1 MKLFNLKLNK
11 KLIIIINLFLITALM
26 TVSVYAWFAS
36 HVDNR
41 VDAYEITVES
51 NNALELSFDGNSWG
65 GALNLADYKDANGD
79 SILKK
84 IKFVEITGDGTE
96 ANFQVPQ
103 LSQKTNYAEPNTAVA
118 WSPAY
123 QNQDYLVFTVLMRSK
138 DKMNVYLSSDSL
150 ASPASSVLTGENCG
164 NASTYASGANAFS
177 KDCVVGALRVGFT
190 NQAGAKH
197 VWITNPEFHL
207 NNTVGS
213 EIYTMDT
220 DATNS
225 TYSDGTGVEPGN
237 FIWNQPNV
245 HYYYDKNKTL
255 KDSLDNDVN
264 FNALSA
270 LPDTVTSNPG
280 INSSTH
286 IATLDG
292 TPDSNGYYK
301 DSVKFVVWIEGCDTE
316 ARRALVD
323 GSFNLSF
330 VFDTYGVE

>member
-1 MKLFNLKLNK
+1 MKLTNLKLNK

-51 NNALELSFDGNSWG
+51 DNALELSFDGNSWG
-65 GALNLADYKDANGD
+65 GALNLADYKDSNGE
-79 SILKK
+79 SIMKK
-84 IKFVEITGDGTE
+84 IKFIEITGDGNE
-96 ANFQVPQ
+96 SNFQVPQ
-103 LSQKTNYAEPNTAVA
+103 LTQKTNYAEPNTAVDM

-123 QNQDYLVFTVLMRSK
+123 ANQDYLVFTVMMRSK
-138 DKMNVYLSSDSL
+138 DKMNVYLSSDSV

-164 NASTYASGANAFS
+164 NPSTYASGADSFS
-177 KDCVVGALRVGFT
+177 KDCVVGALRVAFANQNGT
-190 NQAGAKH
+190 NQ
-197 VWITNPEFHL
+197 VWITNPEYHL
-207 NNTVGS
+207 NNKVGEETYS
-213 EIYTMDT
+213 MDT
-220 DATNS
+220 DATNT
-225 TYSDGTGVEPGN
+225 TYSDGTGAEGN
-237 FIWNQPNV
+237 NFKWNRPSV
-245 HYYYDKNKTL
+245 HYYFNKSKNLIK
-255 KDSLDNDVN
+255 NE
-264 FNALSA
+264 NALDE
-270 LPDTVTSNPG
+270 LPETVTSNPG
-280 INSSTH
+280 AGSTTH

-330 VFDTYGVE
+330 VFDTYGIE

>member
-1 MKLFNLKLNK
+1 MKLTNLKLNK

-51 NNALELSFDGNSWG
+51 DNALELSFDGNSWG
-65 GALNLADYKDANGD
+65 GALNLADYKDSND
-79 SILKK
+79 ESIMKK
-84 IKFVEITGDGTE
+84 IKFIEITGDGTE
-96 ANFQVPQ
+96 ANFQIPQ
-103 LSQKTNYAEPNTAVA
+103 LSQKTNYAMPNTAVD
-118 WSPAY
+118 WSPANL
-123 QNQDYLVFTVLMRSK
+123 NQDYLVFTVLMRSK
-138 DKMNVYLSSDSL
+138 DKMSVYLSS
-150 ASPASSVLTGENCG
+150 ASEANPTSSVLKGENCG
-164 NASTYASGANAFS
+164 NPSTYASGAETFS

-213 EIYTMDT
+213 EVYTMDT

-237 FIWNQPNV
+237 FIWNQPKV
-245 HYYYDKNKTL
+245 HYFYDKNKVL
-255 KDSLDNDVN
+255 QRNLD
-264 FNALSA
+264 AIYE

-280 INSSTH
+280 INSTTH

>member
-1 MKLFNLKLNK
+1 MKLTNLKLNK

-41 VDAYEITVES
+41 VDVYEITVES
-51 NNALELSFDGNSWG
+51 DNALELSFDGNSWG
-65 GALNLADYKDANGD
+65 GALNLADYNDVNGD

-84 IKFVEITGDGTE
+84 IKFIEITGDGTE

-103 LSQKTNYAEPNTAVA
+103 LTQKTNYADVNTAVA

-123 QNQDYLVFTVLMRSK
+123 QNQDYLVFTVQMRSK
-138 DKMNVYLSSDSL
+138 DKMNVYLSSDSE
-150 ASPASSVLTGENCG
+150 ANPTSSVLKGENCG
-164 NASTYASGANAFS
+164 NPSTYASGAETFS
-177 KDCVVGALRVGFT
+177 KDCVVGALRVAFA
-190 NQAGAKH
+190 NQSGANQI
-197 VWITNPEFHL
+197 WITNPEFHL
-207 NNTVGS
+207 NNKVGDDT
-213 EIYTMDT
+213 YTMDT
-220 DATNS
+220 EAANS
-225 TYSDGTGVEPGN
+225 TYSDGTGAEGNN
-237 FIWNQPNV
+237 FIWNQPKV

-255 KDSLDNDVN
+255 KDSLDTDVN

-280 INSSTH
+280 AGSTTH

-330 VFDTYGVE
+330 VFDTYGID